1 MQTDD
6 RNSSLYRANSKK
18 SDRVAFLSPLK
29 ENSLLIRNTSSKAF
43 SNSYTASKLS
53 HVGTPRKSFK
63 IVKPETLKRANND
76 AWMAAAIGDL
86 EWLKN
91 SLKIS
96 TEIVFDKNVNV
107 SHYVIF
113 FDEFRVC
120 FIFKGFATIHLACI
134 HGRLNIMKY
143 LIEDQKL
150 DINLRSSQGWCP
162 LHLCINNQIGAKAVE
177 CLKYLIEQG
186 ADINV

>member
-6 RNSSLYRANSKK
+6 RNSLYRANSKK

-29 ENSLLIRNTSSKAF
+29 ENSFIRNTSSKVF

-53 HVGTPRKSFK
+53 NVGTPRKSFK

-96 TEIVFDKNVNV
+96 TEIVLDKNVN
-107 SHYVIF
+107 F
-113 FDEFRVC
+113 F
-120 FIFKGFATIHLACI
+120 L
-134 HGRLNIMKY
+134 
-143 LIEDQKL
+143 
-150 DINLRSSQGWCP
+150 
-162 LHLCINNQIGAKAVE
+162 
-177 CLKYLIEQG
+177 
-186 ADINV
+186 